1 MNYSLYQGMSVMKK
15 ILLSTAMLLAVT
27 GSVSAADLPSI
38 KSAPPAPL
46 PSWTGFYAGLN
57 IGYNFGNNGPVNVAA
72 TNAPWIFGAGASLGP
87 GAPIAPGTLN
97 SSNVAGLSYSG
108 STINTQSGV
117 IGGGQLGYNF
127 QFDPKYVVGFE
138 TDFQGAGINGGATIQ
153 GGAYGV
159 QPYQGPGNSNPTA
172 GAITTAMGSS
182 QIQSGV
188 NWLGTVRGR
197 FGYVW
202 SPSLLLYGTGGFA
215 YGGAYANVSQNAN
228 EFVLHQQNLSVSPPV
243 PVPPPNNVNPG
254 QNLWFGNTNQSQ
266 VLFGWTAGAGAEWK
280 FMNNWS
286 VKAEAL
292 YWDLGR
298 MTVNT
303 SAYGSTVYIPTN
315 APAPWF
321 WNNNF
326 GWGKASVQYSGIIAR
341 AGVNYHFNFDPKAV
355 VAKF

>member
-1 MNYSLYQGMSVMKK
+1 MKTIKAAASLF
-15 ILLSTAMLLAVT
+15 ILS
-27 GSVSAADLPSI
+27 SVSALAADLPSI
-38 KSAPPAPL
+38 KSAPVAPA
-46 PSWTGFYAGLN
+46 PSWTGYYVGLN

-72 TNAPWIFGAGASLGP
+72 INAPWIFGSGASLGA
-87 GAPIAPGTLN
+87 GAPIAPNTLN
-97 SSNVAGLSYSG
+97 SSYIAGYSYSG

-117 IGGGQLGYNF
+117 IGGGQLGYNY
-127 QFDPKYVVGFE
+127 QFDPKYVAGFE
-138 TDFQGAGINGGATIQ
+138 IDFQGAGINGGSTIQ
-153 GGAYGV
+153 GGSYGV
-159 QPYQGPGNSNPTA
+159 QPYQGPGNSNPVA

-188 NWLGTVRGR
+188 NWLGTARGR
-197 FGYVW
+197 LGFLW
-202 SPSLLLYGTGGFA
+202 SPALLLYGTGGFA

-228 EFVLHQQNLSVSPPV
+228 EYVLHQQNISVSPAV
-243 PVPPPNNVNPG
+243 PTPPFVNPG

-266 VLFGWTAGAGAEWK
+266 VLVGWTAGAGAEWK
-280 FMNNWS
+280 FMTNWS

-298 MTVNT
+298 MNVNT
-303 SAYGSTVYIPTN
+303 STYGTTVYVPTN

-326 GWGKASVQYSGIIAR
+326 GWGKTSVQYSGIIAR
-341 AGVNYHFNFDPKAV
+341 AGVNYHFNFESAPI

>member
-1 MNYSLYQGMSVMKK
+1 MKQRIFSLSA
-15 ILLSTAMLLAVT
+15 IAAIISSSAF
-27 GSVSAADLPSI
+27 AADLPSL
-38 KSAPPAPL
+38 KSAPAAPVS
-46 PSWTGFYAGLN
+46 SWTGAYAGLN

-72 TNAPWIFGAGASLGP
+72 TNAPWIFGSGASLGA
-87 GAPIAPGTLN
+87 GAPIAPNTLN

-108 STINTQSGV
+108 SAGNTQSGV

-127 QFDPKYVVGFE
+127 QIDPKYIIGFE
-138 TDFQGAGINGGATIQ
+138 TDFQGSGISGGSSIQ
-153 GGAYGV
+153 GGSYGV
-159 QPYQGPGNSNPTA
+159 QPYQGPGNSNPLA

-182 QIQSGV
+182 QIQGGV

-197 FGYVW
+197 FGFLA
-202 SPSLLLYGTGGFA
+202 SPALFLYGTGGFA
-215 YGGAYANVSQNAN
+215 YGGAYANVNQNAN
-228 EFVLHQQNLSVSPPV
+228 EYVLHQQNLSVSPPV

-303 SAYGSTVYIPTN
+303 STFGSTVYVPTN

-341 AGVNYHFNFDPKAV
+341 AGVNYHFNLGSTPV

>member
-1 MNYSLYQGMSVMKK
+1 MKTIKAAASLF
-15 ILLSTAMLLAVT
+15 ILS
-27 GSVSAADLPSI
+27 SVSALAADLPSI
-38 KSAPPAPL
+38 KSAPVAPA
-46 PSWTGFYAGLN
+46 PSWTGYYAGLN

-72 TNAPWIFGAGASLGP
+72 INAPWIFGSGASLGA
-87 GAPIAPGTLN
+87 GAPIAPNTLN
-97 SSNVAGLSYSG
+97 SSYIAGYSYSG

-117 IGGGQLGYNF
+117 IGGGQLGYNY
-127 QFDPKYVVGFE
+127 QFYPKYVAGFE
-138 TDFQGAGINGGATIQ
+138 IDFQGSGINGGSTIQ
-153 GGAYGV
+153 GGSYGV
-159 QPYQGPGNSNPTA
+159 QPYQGPGNSNPVA

-188 NWLGTVRGR
+188 NWLGTARGR
-197 FGYVW
+197 LGFLW
-202 SPSLLLYGTGGFA
+202 SPALLLYGTGGFA

-228 EFVLHQQNLSVSPPV
+228 EYVLHQQNISVSPAV
-243 PVPPPNNVNPG
+243 PTPPFVNPG

-266 VLFGWTAGAGAEWK
+266 VLVGWTAGAGAEWK
-280 FMNNWS
+280 FMTNWS

-298 MTVNT
+298 MNVNT
-303 SAYGSTVYIPTN
+303 STYGTTVYVPTN

-326 GWGKASVQYSGIIAR
+326 GWGKTSVQYSGIIAR
-341 AGVNYHFNFDPKAV
+341 AGVNYHFNFASAPI

>member
-1 MNYSLYQGMSVMKK
+1 MKK
-15 ILLSTAMLLAVT
+15 QLLTSVVFAVIS
-27 GSVSAADLPSI
+27 GSALGADLPSR
-38 KSAPPAPL
+38 KGPDLAPA
-46 PSWTGFYAGLN
+46 PSWTGYYAGLN

-72 TNAPWIFGAGASLGP
+72 TNAPWIFGSGASLGA

-97 SSNVAGLSYSG
+97 SSNIAGLSYSG

-127 QFDPKYVVGFE
+127 QFNPKYMVGFE
-138 TDFQGAGINGGATIQ
+138 TDFQGAGITGGSTIK

-182 QIQSGV
+182 QIQGGV

-228 EFVLHQQNLSVSPPV
+228 EYVLHQQNLSVSPAV
-243 PVPPPNNVNPG
+243 PTAPFVNPG
-254 QNLWFGNTNQSQ
+254 QNLWFGNTNQSS
-266 VLFGWTAGAGAEWK
+266 VLVGWTAGAGAEWK
-280 FMNNWS
+280 FMTNWS

-303 SAYGSTVYIPTN
+303 STYGSAVYVPTN

-326 GWGKASVQYSGIIAR
+326 GWGKTSVQYSGIIAR
-341 AGVNYHFNFDPKAV
+341 AGVNYHFNLGSAPV

>member
-1 MNYSLYQGMSVMKK
+1 MKTIKAAASLF
-15 ILLSTAMLLAVT
+15 ILS
-27 GSVSAADLPSI
+27 SVSALAADLPSI
-38 KSAPPAPL
+38 KSAPVAPA
-46 PSWTGFYAGLN
+46 PSWTGYYAGLN

-72 TNAPWIFGAGASLGP
+72 INAPWIFGSGASLGA
-87 GAPIAPGTLN
+87 GAPIAPNTLN
-97 SSNVAGLSYSG
+97 SSYIAGYSYSG

-117 IGGGQLGYNF
+117 IGGGQLGYNY
-127 QFDPKYVVGFE
+127 QFDPKYVAGFE
-138 TDFQGAGINGGATIQ
+138 IDFQGAGINGGSTIQ
-153 GGAYGV
+153 GGSYGV
-159 QPYQGPGNSNPTA
+159 QPYQGPGNSNPVA

-188 NWLGTVRGR
+188 NWLGTARGR
-197 FGYVW
+197 LGFLW
-202 SPSLLLYGTGGFA
+202 SPALLLYGTGGFA

-228 EFVLHQQNLSVSPPV
+228 EYVLHQQNISVSPAV
-243 PVPPPNNVNPG
+243 PTPPFVNPG

-266 VLFGWTAGAGAEWK
+266 VLVGWTAGAGAEWK
-280 FMNNWS
+280 FMTNWS

-298 MTVNT
+298 INVNT
-303 SAYGSTVYIPTN
+303 STYGTTVYVPTN

-326 GWGKASVQYSGIIAR
+326 GWGKTSVQYSGIIAR
-341 AGVNYHFNFDPKAV
+341 AGVNYHFNFESAPI

>member
-1 MNYSLYQGMSVMKK
+1 MKQRIFSLS
-15 ILLSTAMLLAVT
+15 ALAAII
-27 GSVSAADLPSI
+27 SSSAFAADLPSL
-38 KSAPPAPL
+38 KSAPAAPVS
-46 PSWTGFYAGLN
+46 SWTGAYAGLN
-57 IGYNFGNNGPVNVAA
+57 IGYNFGNNGPVNVTA
-72 TNAPWIFGAGASLGP
+72 TNAPWIFGNGASLGST
-87 GAPIAPGTLN
+87 APIAPGTLN

-117 IGGGQLGYNF
+117 IGGAQFGYNL
-127 QFDPKYVVGFE
+127 QFDPKYMVGFE
-138 TDFQGAGINGGATIQ
+138 TDFQGAGITGGSTIK

-172 GAITTAMGSS
+172 GAITSAMGSS
-182 QIQSGV
+182 QIQGGV

-197 FGYVW
+197 FGFIY

-215 YGGAYANVSQNAN
+215 YGGAYANISQNAN
-228 EFVLHQQNLSVSPPV
+228 EYVLHQQNLSVSPSV
-243 PVPPPNNVNPG
+243 PTSPFVNPG

-280 FMNNWS
+280 FMTNWS

-303 SAYGSTVYIPTN
+303 STFGSTVYVPTN

-341 AGVNYHFNFDPKAV
+341 AGVNYHFNLGSAPV